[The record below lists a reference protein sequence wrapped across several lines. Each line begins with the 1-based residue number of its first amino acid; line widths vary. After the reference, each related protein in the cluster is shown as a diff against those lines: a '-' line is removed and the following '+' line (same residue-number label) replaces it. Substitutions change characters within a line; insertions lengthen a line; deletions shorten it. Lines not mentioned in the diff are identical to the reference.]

1 MSLELLEWLKTP
13 MAAPESGSLRALRFT
28 ILASCVAL
36 LVIILFFADL
46 RAVIG
51 PAIAGGAAGLLLTLL
66 VLVPVYVGIKNRAD
80 DAFLD
85 RMIADDGRA
94 GE

>member
-28 ILASCVAL
+28 ILGTCLAL

-46 RAVIG
+46 LAVIG
-51 PAIAGGAAGLLLTLL
+51 PAIAGGVAGLLSILM
-66 VLVPVYVGIKNRAD
+66 VLVPVYVGAKNRAD

-85 RMIADDGRA
+85 RMVADDGRA